1 MGLLK
6 LSFSTV
12 KYENVFCFVKVQHLE
27 HVNICKFKP
36 YDCILAHP
44 ETIKV
49 IIKIVSL
56 LKNISILNSE
66 LVHT

>member
-12 KYENVFCFVKVQHLE
+12 KCENVFCFMKVQHLE
-27 HVNICKFKP
+27 HVKICRFKP
-36 YDCILAHP
+36 YDCIFAHP

-56 LKNISILNSE
+56 FKNISILNLE

>member
-1 MGLLK
+1 MVLLK
-6 LSFSTV
+6 LSFSRA
-12 KYENVFCFVKVQHLE
+12 KYENVFSFVKVQHLE

-44 ETIKV
+44 ETIKI

-56 LKNISILNSE
+56 LKNISILNLE
-66 LVHT
+66 LFHT

>member
-12 KYENVFCFVKVQHLE
+12 KCENVFCFMKVQHLE
-27 HVNICKFKP
+27 HVKICKFKP
-36 YDCILAHP
+36 YDGIFAHP

-56 LKNISILNSE
+56 F
-66 LVHT
+66 